1 MYSRFRKP
9 AIETEKCRE
18 MACPARRV
26 RGGASPGGSAGCREL
41 AAAAAREQENGHMT
55 CKGS

>member
-1 MYSRFRKP
+1 
-9 AIETEKCRE
+9 